1 MFQSF
6 NQVSE
11 FQSLQRASFPISR
24 NAWVSSQGVCVSVC
38 VSLCVRLFVLV
49 LSVSVCVCLCLYVLV
64 CACVFCESNICA
76 NSLFFVL
83 FFS

>member
-1 MFQSF
+1 MFESF

-38 VSLCVRLFVLV
+38 VS
-49 LSVSVCVCLCLYVLV
+49 VCALV
-64 CACVFCESNICA
+64 CACLVCFCLRLSVPVCA
-76 NSLFFVL
+76 CLCLCVL
-83 FFS
+83 